1 MKKSRAKKER
11 LTSTGNACPGLG
23 FQIENWEYWDEEIHQ
38 AASTFLDWYGMY
50 PNRVFCSKATLK
62 RVKGAFWNTVTGSNH
77 GKSRA
82 TGANEPLSQFGPQ
95 PERFFF
101 QAKDY
106 TLSFTE
112 EGSLPEDT
120 LVLIYA
126 PED

>member
-1 MKKSRAKKER
+1 MKKSKAKKER
-11 LTSTGNACPGLG
+11 SIGKKCPGLG

-62 RVKGAFWNTVTGSNH
+62 RVKAAFWNTVTSCSNTVKSSSTGSEE
-77 GKSRA
+77 SLA
-82 TGANEPLSQFGPQ
+82 ELGPQ

-120 LVLIYA
+120 LVLIYI
-126 PED
+126 